1 MTMIM
6 TDEMIMNDDD
16 YRNCDDHHGS
26 ASSAV
31 KSSFSSFTRHHTSS
45 SSATTHGNLR
55 RFTERNTRRPVII
68 SFSLK
73 ETRKNIIKY
82 LKIMKKWPKLG
93 TRSHPP
99 SKINTQQTLATSF
112 IDYLF
117 KSASRKPRTSPN
129 KFAV

>member
-6 TDEMIMNDDD
+6 TDEMIMIDDD

-31 KSSFSSFTRHHTSS
+31 KSSFSSFARHHTSS

-55 RFTERNTRRPVII
+55 RFTERNTLRPVII

-99 SKINTQQTLATSF
+99 SKFLMKILRNCSIF
-112 IDYLF
+112 
-117 KSASRKPRTSPN
+117 SRKTPN
-129 KFAV
+129 SVLDSQIS